1 VLTGS
6 RRVVAAIAL
15 IVAASIAACSSS
27 DRTPT
32 VPSVPSSTAV
42 SVVTASPIV
51 STAPGSPSPDVFA
64 LPTTLPLPMTYDQI
78 VPLLLYDTSPA
89 FDITVGSTRHD
100 SGTTIEDITYTGA
113 AHESIQAYLILP
125 DGPGPFPAVLYEHG
139 QGGDR
144 GEFFAEA
151 SALAQQRHIAG
162 LTVSRP
168 GGLDDGSDDHV
179 EMLLQ
184 VREMRRA
191 LDLLQAQPQVDKARL
206 GYVGWSQGAI
216 DGVTL
221 LSIETRVRTAVLMA
235 VVPGFDDAD
244 TTAPHVTLPSVL
256 LQFGTQDDFST
267 KVSAEGF
274 ASTIP
279 ATHKVSWYDAPHEL
293 NDAATA
299 DRAAW
304 LTAKL
309 GAK

>member
-6 RRVVAAIAL
+6 RRAVTAIAL
-15 IVAASIAACSSS
+15 IVAASMAACASS

-32 VPSVPSSTAV
+32 VPAVPSSTAV
-42 SVVTASPIV
+42 SVETAAPIVTA
-51 STAPGSPSPDVFA
+51 APGDSAPGVVA
-64 LPTTLPLPMTYDQI
+64 LPTTLPAPMTYDQI
-78 VPLLLYDTSPA
+78 APLLAYDASPA

-100 SGTTIEDITYTGA
+100 SGATIEDIAYTGA

-125 DGPGPFPAVLYEHG
+125 DGAGPFPAVLYEHG
-139 QGGDR
+139 QDGDR
-144 GEFFAEA
+144 SQFFAEA

-162 LTVSRP
+162 LVVTRP
-168 GGLDDGSDDHV
+168 GGLDDGGDDHV
-179 EMLLQ
+179 AMLLQ

-191 LDLLQAQPQVDKARL
+191 LDLLQAQPQVDKTRL
-206 GYVGWSQGAI
+206 AYVGWSQGAI
-216 DGVTL
+216 YGVTL

-256 LQFGTQDDFST
+256 LQFGTQDDFYT
-267 KVSAEGF
+267 RTSAEGF

-279 ATHKVSWYDAPHEL
+279 ATHKVSWYEAPHEL

-299 DRAAW
+299 DRATW
-304 LTAKL
+304 LAAKL